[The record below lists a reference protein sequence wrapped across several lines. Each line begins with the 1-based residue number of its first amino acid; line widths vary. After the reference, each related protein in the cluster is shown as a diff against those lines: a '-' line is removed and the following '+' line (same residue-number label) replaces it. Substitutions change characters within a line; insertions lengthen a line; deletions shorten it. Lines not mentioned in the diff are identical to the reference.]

1 MLVRMWTRS
10 PATLPPMESKNA
22 NHLAEGSMMNMWLM
36 APRRLMPQVGLTG
49 PVTALVWLR
58 FLLAVFCRGRSHLF
72 IPVSLTL
79 SWVHAFVGAKTVRN
93 FAKNRDLIVIRNLY
107 VERAALQSDSHF
119 FLFHRG

>member
-49 PVTALVWLR
+49 PVTAFVWLR
-58 FLLAVFCRGRSHLF
+58 FVPAVFCRGRSHLF
-72 IPVSLTL
+72 IPISLTL
-79 SWVHAFVGAKTVRN
+79 SWAQALFGAKTVRH
-93 FAKNRDLIVIRNLY
+93 FAKNRELIV
-107 VERAALQSDSHF
+107 S
-119 FLFHRG
+119 